1 MLRSD
6 APTIIRGL
14 PKFVRSA
21 RGLILDLLLAR
32 ADTANGYYHVS
43 KVHVIK
49 HVDGRG
55 GGGGGRE
62 KEREREGGSNKTQFN
77 RDARR
82 DRSSL
87 ITHAYATT
95 CKT

>member
-1 MLRSD
+1 MTGEIED
-6 APTIIRGL
+6 E
-14 PKFVRSA
+14 K
-21 RGLILDLLLAR
+21 
-32 ADTANGYYHVS
+32 
-43 KVHVIK
+43 K
-49 HVDGRG
+49 
-55 GGGGGRE
+55 RE
-62 KEREREGGSNKTQFN
+62 REREREGSSNKTQFN

>member
-1 MLRSD
+1 MTGEIED
-6 APTIIRGL
+6 E
-14 PKFVRSA
+14 K
-21 RGLILDLLLAR
+21 
-32 ADTANGYYHVS
+32 
-43 KVHVIK
+43 K
-49 HVDGRG
+49 
-55 GGGGGRE
+55 RE
-62 KEREREGGSNKTQFN
+62 REREREREGSSNKTQFN